1 MAGPRAKRR
10 RWALATSMPPMA
22 RSVPASSSSR
32 PPASSSSATLK
43 FASPK
48 RCDGPQIRHSSSPT
62 PISHRPT
69 SSRRTGQRGGP
80 SEGNGV
86 LLMRMPRSSCCCAV
100 LSGILPRG
108 GPSAQMSV
116 PGAQR
121 AMIGIIGG
129 SGLYA
134 MRELGTPRA
143 HTVTTP
149 FGAPSSPLMTGT
161 LHGREVAFLA
171 RHGLQHQLLPG
182 EINFRANI
190 WALKSLGV
198 RTVIGVSAV
207 GSLREEKTYACVEG
221 PRLGTRAESLF
232 LRAAGADI
240 VGMTNVPEA
249 FLALEAQLGYCTIA
263 LATDYDSWLE
273 DPAQHASAEQILQ
286 LFRSNL
292 GRVQQL
298 LAATVAEYREDESR
312 PCRQA
317 LRGAL
322 LTPREQLN
330 AAQRALLEFLQT

>member
-1 MAGPRAKRR
+1 
-10 RWALATSMPPMA
+10 
-22 RSVPASSSSR
+22 
-32 PPASSSSATLK
+32 
-43 FASPK
+43 
-48 RCDGPQIRHSSSPT
+48 
-62 PISHRPT
+62 
-69 SSRRTGQRGGP
+69 
-80 SEGNGV
+80 
-86 LLMRMPRSSCCCAV
+86 
-100 LSGILPRG
+100 
-108 GPSAQMSV
+108 
-116 PGAQR
+116 
-121 AMIGIIGG
+121 MIGIIGG

-149 FGAPSSPLMTGT
+149 FGAPSAPLMTGT

-207 GSLREEKTYACVEG
+207 GSLREEIRPGDLALPSQYLDFTRGTRAASFFGGGLVAHISSAQPTCRATAALIARVARAGGVALHEDRTYACVEG

-232 LRAAGADI
+232 LRAAGADV

-263 LATDYDSWLE
+263 VATDYDSWLE
-273 DPAQHASAEQILQ
+273 DPTQHASAEQILK
-286 LFRSNL
+286 LFSSNL

-298 LAATVAEYREDESR
+298 LAATVAEHQEDESR

-322 LTPREQLN
+322 LTPHEQLN
-330 AAQRALLEFLQT
+330 TAQRALLEFLQT

>member
-10 RWALATSMPPMA
+10 RWALATSRPTMA
-22 RSVPASSSSR
+22 SSVPASSSSR

-48 RCDGPQIRHSSSPT
+48 RCDGPLIRHSSSPA

-80 SEGNGV
+80 SDGNGV
-86 LLMRMPRSSCCCAV
+86 LLMRMPGSSCCCTV
-100 LSGILPRG
+100 LSGLLPRC

-149 FGAPSSPLMTGT
+149 FGAPSAPLMTGT

-198 RTVIGVSAV
+198 RTVIGVAAG
-207 GSLREEKTYACVEG
+207 GSLREEIRPGDLALPSQYLDFTRGTRAASFFGGGFVAHVSTAQPTCRATAALIARVARARDLHVHEEKTYACVEG
-221 PRLGTRAESLF
+221 PRPGTRAESLF
-232 LRAAGADI
+232 LRNAGADV

-263 LATDYDSWLE
+263 VAT
-273 DPAQHASAEQILQ
+273 
-286 LFRSNL
+286 
-292 GRVQQL
+292 
-298 LAATVAEYREDESR
+298 
-312 PCRQA
+312 
-317 LRGAL
+317 
-322 LTPREQLN
+322 
-330 AAQRALLEFLQT
+330 